1 MQRLKL
7 SEILRNHRENVLR
20 MNIRTFASSVGLSTR
35 EVRALE
41 SGIVKNPRVETM
53 DKISSFTGLSKYEI
67 WAALRREQP

>member
-1 MQRLKL
+1 
-7 SEILRNHRENVLR
+7 